1 MKCLV
6 LAAGMS
12 TRLAALTGGAPKPL
26 TPVAGVP
33 VLHRNLRWLAREGVR
48 EAFINLHYRR
58 EEIMASV
65 GDGSAFGVHVTWSI
79 EEPIL
84 GTAGG
89 TKKLERELTA
99 DGGPFLV
106 VYGDNVLDFSLREML
121 EAHAANRAR
130 DSSLLGTIAV
140 FDTERNR
147 HTGIAGG
154 RVAVDRAGRVTGFV
168 EGKPEA
174 PGYVNAAVYVLEPEI
189 LTHISPPPV
198 ASDWARD
205 VFPRVLAA
213 GLQLRAHLIDGYC
226 LGIDTPESYRRAQAC
241 FATT

>member
-1 MKCLV
+1 
-6 LAAGMS
+6 MS

-26 TPVAGVP
+26 TPVGGVP

-65 GDGSAFGVHVTWSI
+65 GDGSALGVRVTWSI
-79 EEPIL
+79 EDPIL

-89 TKKLERELTA
+89 TKQLERELTA

-106 VYGDNVLDFSLREML
+106 VYGDNVLDFSLQDML
-121 EAHAANRAR
+121 AAHAANRVQ

-140 FDTERNR
+140 FDTEQNQ

-154 RVAVDRAGRVTGFV
+154 RVAVDRTGGVAGFV
-168 EGKPEA
+168 EGQPDA
-174 PGYVNAAVYVLEPEI
+174 PGYVNAAVYVLEPES
-189 LTHISPPPV
+189 LAHVSPPPV

-213 GLQLRAHLIDGYC
+213 GLHLRAHLIDGYC
-226 LGIDTPESYRRAQAC
+226 LGIDTPESYTRAQQV
-241 FATT
+241 FAVP